1 MFIFF
6 AASSALEA
14 QIVYGQPKALSA
26 RIVYQSWKLTVGG
39 EELNLTQSAF
49 PFNFFLPVAD
59 NWEVHVASAISHSNL
74 DASALTATLTSVS
87 GTSVRVFHSFAEDRV
102 FVSGGITLPLGKT
115 NLDTVEVALAE
126 LISDD
131 YLSTPVKQV
140 SEGLGFS
147 GQIGVASESNDW
159 LLYGATLSYNLNGP
173 FTYFKDGDK
182 YNPGDE
188 IAVQGSATARQ
199 GDGALDL
206 DLSYRH
212 YLADKV
218 GSREVFKSGGVF
230 LAVATGRYRFGEVS
244 TALTLAHIIRN
255 KNSVLFGASLQG
267 EEKNSNSDKTV
278 VSGTV
283 AYSVS
288 PRVTASLLAGYR
300 ALSANDYE
308 TSSTNFSGKSDV
320 VSFGGG
326 LEYSAPDQ
334 SYSVF
339 GKLVVNN
346 GKANKSAPAEQV
358 IDVSGTEFSFGGR
371 LRF

>member
-1 MFIFF
+1 M
-6 AASSALEA
+6 
-14 QIVYGQPKALSA
+14 SA

-59 NWEVHVASAISHSNL
+59 NWEVHLNSAISRSNL
-74 DASALTATLTSVS
+74 DAYDLTATLTSMS
-87 GTSVRVFHSFAEDRV
+87 GTSVRVFHSLAEDRV
-102 FVSGGITLPLGKT
+102 FVSGGIVLPLGQT
-115 NLDTVEVALAE
+115 NLDTVQVLLAE

-140 SEGLGFS
+140 SEGLGFI
-147 GQIGVASESNDW
+147 GQIGVASEANDW
-159 LLYGATLSYNLNGP
+159 LLYGASVSYNLNGS
-173 FTYFKDGDK
+173 FTYFEDGDK

-188 IAVQGSATARQ
+188 IAFQGSLTAQ
-199 GDGALDL
+199 QDDGSLDV

-218 GSREVFKSGGVF
+218 GGAEVFKSGGVIS
-230 LAVATGRYRFGEVS
+230 AVATGRQRFGKMGV
-244 TALTLAHIIRN
+244 ALTLAHIIRN
-255 KNSVLFGASLQG
+255 KNSVLFGSSLQS
-267 EEKNSNSDKTV
+267 EDKNSNSDKSV
-278 VSGTV
+278 ISGTL
-283 AYSVS
+283 AYRLS
-288 PRVTASLLAGYR
+288 PQVTASLLAGYR
-300 ALSANDYE
+300 TLSANDYE
-308 TSSTNFSGKSDV
+308 ASSSNFFGKSDV

-334 SYSVF
+334 RYSFF
-339 GKLVVNN
+339 GRLVMNN
-346 GKANKSAPAEQV
+346 GEANKDAPEDLI